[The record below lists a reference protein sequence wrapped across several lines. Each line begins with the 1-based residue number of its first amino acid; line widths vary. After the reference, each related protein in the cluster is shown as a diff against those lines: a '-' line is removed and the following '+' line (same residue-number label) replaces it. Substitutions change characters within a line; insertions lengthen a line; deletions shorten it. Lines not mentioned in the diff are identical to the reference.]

1 MFQIK
6 SPHTKDNWWVFS
18 QDDVNYINQV
28 SGDYLTDF
36 LGFVLVEP
44 APNTKPMHR
53 LKSIHTKDTWYAFSY
68 ADVEYAKRNG
78 MNSIME

>member
-36 LGFVLVEP
+36 
-44 APNTKPMHR
+44 
-53 LKSIHTKDTWYAFSY
+53 
-68 ADVEYAKRNG
+68 
-78 MNSIME
+78 

>member
-28 SGDYLTDF
+28 SSDYLTDF

-53 LKSIHTKDTWYAFSY
+53 LKSIHTKDTWMLS
-68 ADVEYAKRNG
+68 VTLMLNMLKRNG

>member
-1 MFQIK
+1 MG
-6 SPHTKDNWWVFS
+6 FS